1 MTIVVVAA
9 VIESDG
15 AYLVTRRQEGVHL
28 AGFWEFPGGKV
39 HEHET
44 HASALRRE
52 MLEELDVDVT
62 VGERVLQ
69 TVHRYP
75 EREVELH
82 FYRCALLG
90 TPRPLLGQGMDWVS
104 RDALASLRFPEADA
118 ELIGLLTATSR

>member
-1 MTIVVVAA
+1 MTIIVVAA
-9 VIESDG
+9 VIERDG
-15 AYLVTRRQEGVHL
+15 AYLVTRRQDGVHL

-39 HEHET
+39 HERET

-62 VGERVLQ
+62 VGERVLH

-75 EREVELH
+75 ERTVELH

-90 TPRPLLGQGMDWVS
+90 TPRPLLGQGMDWV
-104 RDALASLRFPEADA
+104 RREALATLEFPEADA
-118 ELIGLLTATSR
+118 ELIGLLTAASR